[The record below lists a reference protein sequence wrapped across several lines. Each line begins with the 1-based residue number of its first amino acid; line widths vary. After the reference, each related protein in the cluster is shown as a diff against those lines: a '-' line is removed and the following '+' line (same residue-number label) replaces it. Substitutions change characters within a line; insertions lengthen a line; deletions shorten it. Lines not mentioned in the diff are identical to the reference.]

1 MLNNVHNR
9 QNSLSYWFFCKNNN
23 AVYKVNKPFDSSGLK
38 KLFMIEGY
46 SRSLGVNIKCQQRLT
61 KNSRVVCTYFAAL
74 RIISFRF
81 E

>member
-1 MLNNVHNR
+1 MYIIDKILCHIDFFAKIIMLFTK
-9 QNSLSYWFFCKNNN
+9 Y
-23 AVYKVNKPFDSSGLK
+23 VYKPFDSSGLK